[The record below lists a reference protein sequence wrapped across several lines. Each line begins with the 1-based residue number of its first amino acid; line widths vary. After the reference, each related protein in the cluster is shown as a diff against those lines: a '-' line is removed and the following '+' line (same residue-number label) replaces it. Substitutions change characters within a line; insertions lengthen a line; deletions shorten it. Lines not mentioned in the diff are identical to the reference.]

1 MPPYL
6 ILKNEGGISVVE
18 NWNKGKQQLSST
30 LIMDKI
36 GSFCILVYERELR
49 KLKKV
54 SYDKWARKNKV

>member
-18 NWNKGKQQLSST
+18 NWNKGKHQLSST

-36 GSFCILVYERELR
+36 GSFCILVYERELS